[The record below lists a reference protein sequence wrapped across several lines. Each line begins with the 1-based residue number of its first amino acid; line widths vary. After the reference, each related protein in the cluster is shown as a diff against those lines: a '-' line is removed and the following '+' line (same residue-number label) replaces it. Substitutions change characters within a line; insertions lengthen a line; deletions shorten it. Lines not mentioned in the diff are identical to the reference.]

1 MEISLRNPEI
11 VVCIVL
17 LVTSNR
23 AYMHVSNKAGLCKV
37 PEIEKEV
44 IYGQGLPRWL
54 SGEES
59 ASSAGDAGLITG

>member
-1 MEISLRNPEI
+1 
-11 VVCIVL
+11 
-17 LVTSNR
+17 
-23 AYMHVSNKAGLCKV
+23 MHVSNKAGLCKV